1 MEIGYEV
8 ELAKNGEEA
17 IKAYK
22 NSIIENNVFDAVI
35 IDLTIR
41 GGMGGKETIA
51 ELLELDRK
59 VNAIVASG
67 YSSDSVMNDC
77 KAYGFKGCIKKPY
90 NLEQLASVLHK
101 VVKKT
106 KQLL

>member
-1 MEIGYEV
+1 M
-8 ELAKNGEEA
+8 
-17 IKAYK
+17 
-22 NSIIENNVFDAVI
+22 I

-51 ELLELDRK
+51 ELLELDKK
-59 VNAIVASG
+59 VNAIVVSG

-90 NLEQLASVLHK
+90 NLEQLANVLNK
-101 VVKKT
+101 VVNKT
-106 KQLL
+106 KQFI